1 MSSHTSYI
9 AQSLTFLSSQAA
21 VRVFTRRFSKNRKQV
36 VPLFLHSGVRR
47 DLQQD
52 LHGHGETGYLRHG
65 VGQRAGR
72 RPQGKQVGDAV
83 QQSTQEENQEVEAS
97 HRQRGSDH
105 GVDRSQEEKGNDV
118 FQVVNMSSGRQEGR
132 KEILVTPAHICL
144 VRWLSCDAEFFF
156 PLWWSHSYSK
166 CYGFPH
172 NLKVIGM
179 IKKRI
184 HAVCATPGIL

>member
-52 LHGHGETGYLRHG
+52 LHGHGETGYLCHG

-144 VRWLSCDAEFFF
+144 VR
-156 PLWWSHSYSK
+156 
-166 CYGFPH
+166 
-172 NLKVIGM
+172 
-179 IKKRI
+179 
-184 HAVCATPGIL
+184 